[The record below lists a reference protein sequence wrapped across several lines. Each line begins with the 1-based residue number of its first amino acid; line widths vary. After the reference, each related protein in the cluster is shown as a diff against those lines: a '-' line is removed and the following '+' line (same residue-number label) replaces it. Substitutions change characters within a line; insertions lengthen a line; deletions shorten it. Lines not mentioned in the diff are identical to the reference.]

1 MRITLPQN
9 VQNILTKL
17 TGAGYE
23 AYAVGGCV
31 RDSLLHE
38 EPKDWDITTSAF
50 PDQVKQLFSR
60 TVDTGIQHGTVS
72 VLFGKESYEITTYR
86 IDGNYEDSRHPKE
99 VSFTASLTE
108 DLKRRDFTINAM
120 AYNEESGLVD
130 LYNGMGDLNQKK
142 IRCVGD
148 PQERFQEDALRM
160 MRAVRFSAQLGFR
173 IEDDVLETIKK
184 LAPNIAKVSEERIRT
199 ELVKILESCHPE
211 EIKLLRETGLMKV
224 FLPEV
229 DMVMSDTNEELK
241 LLKMLTQIENIK
253 LRIVGLFFQINSPR
267 IAVEILRRLK
277 FDHITINK
285 TKLLLLWVNVNP
297 ELTGSGVRKIMS
309 QAGNQLFPDLFDLQ
323 RAVAST
329 LPEKEKEA
337 SFVRI
342 KEYQKQWEGILE
354 RQECV
359 YIKQLAITG
368 EDIIQLGVP
377 QGKQIG
383 EILNYLLEQVIED
396 PEKNQFDLLS
406 EKVKEYMQ

>member
-31 RDSLLHE
+31 RDSLLNE

>member
-31 RDSLLHE
+31 RDSLLQE

-108 DLKRRDFTINAM
+108 DLRRRDFTINAM

-130 LYNGMGDLNQKK
+130 LYNGMEDLNQKK

-160 MRAVRFSAQLGFR
+160 MRAVRFSAQLGFQ

-211 EIKLLRETGLMKV
+211 EIKLLKDTDLMKV
-224 FLPEV
+224 FLPEI
-229 DMVMSDTNEELK
+229 DMVMSDTTEELK

-253 LRIVGLFFQINSPR
+253 LRIVGLFFQINSPK
-267 IAVEILRRLK
+267 IAVEVLRRLK

-285 TKLLLLWVNVNP
+285 TKLLLSWVNVKP

-329 LPEKEKEA
+329 LSEKEKDA
-337 SFVRI
+337 SLAQI
-342 KEYQKQWEGILE
+342 KEYQKQWEGILD

-359 YIKQLAITG
+359 YIKQLMITG

-383 EILNYLLEQVIED
+383 EILNYLLEQVIEN
-396 PEKNQFDLLS
+396 PQKNQFDLLS

>member
-31 RDSLLHE
+31 RDSLLNE

-229 DMVMSDTNEELK
+229 DMVMSDANEELN